1 MMSDDLFENLAPK
14 PGEALDPVELAR
26 RDLKKNL
33 PRRFWKEASL
43 KARDGV
49 HYLELDGRPAFTP
62 ARKPLAFADAGL
74 AEAIRAE
81 WDGVGEF
88 VDPTQMPLT
97 RLVNSALDGV
107 ANEMEAV
114 TDEIAKY
121 AGSDLLCYRTG
132 DPARLAAL
140 QTAEWDPLIDW
151 AREVLGARFN
161 LAEGVMFVDQPD
173 ETVAA
178 VRNHIAR
185 ETSPLKLA
193 ALHVM
198 TTLTGSVLLALAV
211 QSGRLAPEEAWALA
225 HLDED
230 YQMEVWGQDEEALAR
245 RAQRW
250 REMEAAAL
258 IARIAE

>member
-1 MMSDDLFENLAPK
+1 MSDDLFENLAPQ
-14 PGEALDPVELAR
+14 PGEGLDPVELAR
-26 RDLKKNL
+26 RDLKKSL
-33 PRRFWKEASL
+33 PRRFWKEARLRESE
-43 KARDGV
+43 GV
-49 HYLELDGRPAFTP
+49 HHLELDGRPAFTP

-81 WDGVGEF
+81 WDGLGEF

-107 ANEMEAV
+107 ANEMDAV
-114 TDEIAKY
+114 SDEIATY
-121 AGSDLLCYRTG
+121 AGSDLLCYRAG
-132 DPARLAAL
+132 DPARLAEL
-140 QTAEWDPLIDW
+140 QTAEWDPLVEW
-151 AREVLGARFN
+151 ARGTLGVRFN

-173 ETVAA
+173 GTVETVRAY
-178 VRNHIAR
+178 VGR

-211 QSGRLAPEEAWALA
+211 KSGRLAPEEAWALA

-258 IARIAE
+258 LARIAD

>member
-1 MMSDDLFENLAPK
+1 
-14 PGEALDPVELAR
+14 
-26 RDLKKNL
+26 
-33 PRRFWKEASL
+33 
-43 KARDGV
+43 
-49 HYLELDGRPAFTP
+49 
-62 ARKPLAFADAGL
+62 
-74 AEAIRAE
+74 
-81 WDGVGEF
+81 
-88 VDPTQMPLT
+88 MPLT

-151 AREVLGARFN
+151 AREALGARFN

-173 ETVAA
+173 ETKARLRSHVGEERSA
-178 VRNHIAR
+178 V
-185 ETSPLKLA
+185 KLA

-211 QSGRLAPEEAWALA
+211 QQGRLTPEEAWALA

-230 YQMEVWGQDEEALAR
+230 FQMEVWGQDEEALAR
-245 RAQRW
+245 RAARW
-250 REMEAAAL
+250 REMQAAAML
-258 IARIAE
+258 ARGSD